1 MFKHKPTCRKPDPLM
16 LLVILVSLAAL
27 MTSTT
32 AAAEPFLN
40 TLSLTDLRNGDLAVA
55 PVGRHGAR
63 MHLSYKAS
71 TYTYEASRSATTN
84 TVSTRAVAPSP
95 TLFLSVNIPW

>member
-1 MFKHKPTCRKPDPLM
+1 MFKHKHTCRKPDSLM

-32 AAAEPFLN
+32 ATAEPVLN
-40 TLSLTDLRNGDLAVA
+40 TVSLTDLRNGDLVVA
-55 PVGRHGAR
+55 PIGRHGAGL
-63 MHLSYKAS
+63 HLSYKTG
-71 TYTYEASRSATTN
+71 TYWNEASKASDTT
-84 TVSTRAVAPSP
+84 TVSSKTALHPP

>member
-32 AAAEPFLN
+32 AAADPVLN
-40 TLSLTDLRNGDLAVA
+40 TLALNDLRNGDLAVA
-55 PVGRHGAR
+55 PVGRHGAGL
-63 MHLSYKAS
+63 HLSYKTS
-71 TYTYEASRSATTN
+71 SYRNEASKAYDTTRVSSK
-84 TVSTRAVAPSP
+84 TVVPSP
-95 TLFLSVNIPW
+95 TLFLSVKIPW